1 MIGATTLEPGR
12 ERMDL
17 RRPVLDLSAVALL
30 LVVAAIGFWATFAG
44 PAYLPAAIGGGL
56 IGIAL
61 AAACA
66 WRGWGILTTAGL
78 TVAAYFLFGGA
89 LALPHTTILGVVPT
103 LDTLIGLALGTVT
116 AWKHLLTTVPPVAAA
131 DGHLLVPFLLL
142 LVFGV
147 LIASLAL
154 RLRRPEWALL
164 PALALLILVIALG
177 VPQQTMPAVQALLFA
192 AVAIAWPALRRIW
205 APANAAVSVRES
217 DAAQSSGM
225 RSRRLIAGAAVLVIA
240 GGAGVAAGSATA
252 PQDPPHI
259 LRDVVIPP
267 FDVHDYPSPLQSFR
281 KHIRDAKEEVLF
293 TVHGLPEGDR
303 IRIAAMDQFDGQV
316 YNVTDGATGS
326 GEFTPLRAGM
336 APDAEGIPVTLQV
349 EIGEYDGVWVPISG
363 AVDEIVYEGERA
375 ETLRRSSYYNPGTE
389 TAIAALGLQTGDE
402 YVVETTLPARPSDEA
417 MADLDH
423 GTTRMPSQANV
434 PESLKTLAGEAVAN
448 ASTPIERARA
458 LEALFAEGGFFSHG
472 LEGEVLSRAGHTS
485 ERIATLVGG
494 QQMVGDDEQ
503 YAVAM
508 ALLAREIGIPARVVM
523 GWYPPEDEAADGV
536 FEATGDDLHAWVEIE
551 FEQVGWVAFDPT
563 PSEDRVPSDQTT
575 KPKADP
581 KPQVLQPPPA
591 PQEPVELPP
600 TLPDDREAED
610 EQEALPEI
618 IGLILAIGGISLAVL
633 LILASP
639 FIVIG
644 AWKAAR
650 RRARRS
656 AARHADRISGGWEE
670 LADRAVDYGARLTP
684 GATRGEEAA
693 QMAEL
698 AGGTTATALADRA
711 DAQVFGPGEPP
722 VEEIDAFWQEVDQT
736 VGAFGREAGFWGR
749 MKARLSIRSL
759 TAGGA
764 ASRAIRSL
772 KDAAGAR
779 TRREPGTIEGSNV
792 AVDESES
799 P

>member
-1 MIGATTLEPGR
+1 MIGATTIEPGR
-12 ERMDL
+12 ERIDL
-17 RRPVLDLSAVALL
+17 RRPILDLTAVALL
-30 LVVAAIGFWATFAG
+30 LGVAAVSFWATFSG

-56 IGIAL
+56 LGIAL
-61 AAACA
+61 AAVCA
-66 WRGWGILTTAGL
+66 WRGLGILSTAGL

-89 LALPHTTILGVVPT
+89 LALPHTTILGIVPT
-103 LDTLIGLALGTVT
+103 LDTLIGLALGVVT
-116 AWKHLLTTVPPVAAA
+116 SWKHLLTTVPPVAAA

-164 PALALLILVIALG
+164 PALALLVLVIALG
-177 VPQQTMPAVQALLFA
+177 VPQQTLPAVQALLFA
-192 AVAIAWPALRRIW
+192 AVAMAWPALRRIW
-205 APANAAVSVRES
+205 SPQSAAVSVGAS
-217 DAAQSSGM
+217 DATHSSGM
-225 RSRRLIAGAAVLVIA
+225 RARRLIAGAAVLVVA
-240 GGAGVAAGSATA
+240 GGAGVAVGTATA
-252 PQDPPHI
+252 PQHPPHI

-267 FDVHDYPSPLQSFR
+267 FNVHDYPSPLQSFR
-281 KHIRDAKEEVLF
+281 KYIRDAKEEVLF
-293 TVHGLPEGDR
+293 TVRGLPEGER

-336 APDAEGIPVTLQV
+336 APDADGTPVTLQV

-363 AVDEIVYEGERA
+363 VVDEIVFAGDRA
-375 ETLRRSSYYNPGTE
+375 ETLRRGAYYNPGTE
-389 TAIAALGLQTGDE
+389 TAIAVPGLQSGDE
-402 YVVETTLPARPSDEA
+402 YAVETTLPAQRSDEQLA
-417 MADLDH
+417 GLDH
-423 GTTRMPSQANV
+423 GTTRMPPQENV

-448 ASTPIERARA
+448 ASSPIERVRA
-458 LEALFAEGGFFSHG
+458 LETLFSEGGFFSHG
-472 LEGEVLSRAGHTS
+472 LEGEVISRAGHTS
-485 ERIATLVGG
+485 ERIAALIGG
-494 QQMVGDDEQ
+494 HQMVGDDEQ

-523 GWYPPEDEAADGV
+523 GWYPPEEAPDDGV
-536 FEATGDDLHAWVEIE
+536 FEATGDALHAWVEVE
-551 FEQVGWVAFDPT
+551 FERVGWVAFDPT
-563 PSEDRVPSDQTT
+563 PSEERIPNDQTT

-591 PQEPVELPP
+591 PQEPVDLPP

-610 EQEALPEI
+610 EQENIPEI
-618 IGLILAIGGISLAVL
+618 IGLILVIGGISLVVL

-656 AARHADRISGGWEE
+656 AERQADRISGGWDE
-670 LADRAVDYGARLTP
+670 LTDRAVDYGASLAP

-693 QMAEL
+693 QMGSL
-698 AGGTTATALADRA
+698 AGGATATALAERA
-711 DAQVFGPGEPP
+711 DAQVFGPGEPADADI
-722 VEEIDAFWQEVDQT
+722 EAFWRDVDET

-764 ASRAIRSL
+764 AARAVRSL

-779 TRREPGTIEGSNV
+779 TRREPGTIEGSS
-792 AVDESES
+792 AAEHESES